1 MNINRDEA
9 AASMGGGGGGEGE
22 GEARNPARNEN
33 VNPNPNPNTNPN
45 SPNNN
50 NTTRGSK
57 GRSCKGCAYYTSVH
71 KSKSKNPTCIGI
83 SNTLPQ
89 VPPYVVGE
97 TELEASKEGRSLANF
112 YYACIGYSVYL
123 DNKES
128 SADSQDKTAK
138 LPFCTGL
145 EVVLEEKSSTSPG
158 GHVPTHAHKTEE
170 QEHRA
175 HRPHPQPQTQPRR
188 YNNNKSP
195 SSAAEEFLNRF
206 QRNATLVAMGV
217 VKDLNKVGNYIKETL
232 VDILNRRPK

>member
-1 MNINRDEA
+1 MGSNRDEA
-9 AASMGGGGGGEGE
+9 AAGGGGEGQ
-22 GEARNPARNEN
+22 ARILARNEN
-33 VNPNPNPNTNPN
+33 VNSNPNPNPNP
-45 SPNNN
+45 NN

-57 GRSCKGCAYYTSVH
+57 GRSCKGCAYYSSVH
-71 KSKSKNPTCIGI
+71 KSKSKNPTCIGF

-145 EVVLEEKSSTSPG
+145 EVVLEEKSSTSPA
-158 GHVPTHAHKTEE
+158 GHVPAHAHKTEE

-175 HRPHPQPQTQPRR
+175 HRPQPQPQPQTQPRR
-188 YNNNKSP
+188 YNNNNNNKSP
-195 SSAAEEFLNRF
+195 NSAAEEFLNRF
-206 QRNATLVAMGV
+206 QRNANLVAAGV
-217 VKDLNKVGNYIKETL
+217 VKNLNRVGNYVKETL